1 MTEPVWIRGDVV
13 LAVHQRQLAE
23 HGGEQGIRDTALLE
37 SALAG
42 PRNLLAYGEGDVD
55 VPRLAAAYAYGL
67 AKNHPFLDGNKR
79 VAWVIC
85 RTFLKLNGCDVDAPK
100 QETYTAVMRLAEG
113 GLSEEELAEWIRRR
127 L

>member
-1 MTEPVWIRGDVV
+1 MTEPVWIRMDVV

-23 HGGEQGIRDTALLE
+23 HGGEQGIRDAALLE
-37 SALAG
+37 SALAR
-42 PRNLLAYGEGDVD
+42 PRNLLADGEGDVD
-55 VPRLAAAYAYGL
+55 VPRPAAAYAFGL
-67 AKNHPFLDGNKR
+67 AKNHPFVDGNKR

-100 QETYTAVMRLAEG
+100 QETYTAVMQLAEG
-113 GLSEEELAEWIRRR
+113 SLSEDELAEWIRRH

>member
-1 MTEPVWIRGDVV
+1 MAEPAWIRMDVV

-23 HGGEQGIRDTALLE
+23 HGGEQGIRDAALLE
-37 SALAG
+37 SALAM
-42 PRNLLAYGEGDVD
+42 PRNPLAYGEGEVD

-67 AKNHPFLDGNKR
+67 AKNHPLVDGNKR
-79 VAWVIC
+79 VAWVVC

-100 QETYTAVMRLAEG
+100 QETYTTVVRLAEG
-113 GLSEEELAEWIRRR
+113 SLSEEELADWIRRR

>member
-1 MTEPVWIRGDVV
+1 MAEPVWIRIDVV

-23 HGGEQGIRDTALLE
+23 HGGEQGIRDAALLE
-37 SALAG
+37 SALAR

-67 AKNHPFLDGNKR
+67 AKNHPFVDGNKR
-79 VAWVIC
+79 VAWVVC
-85 RTFLKLNGCDVDAPK
+85 RMFLKLNGCDVDAPK

-113 GLSEEELAEWIRRR
+113 TLTEGDLAEWLRRH